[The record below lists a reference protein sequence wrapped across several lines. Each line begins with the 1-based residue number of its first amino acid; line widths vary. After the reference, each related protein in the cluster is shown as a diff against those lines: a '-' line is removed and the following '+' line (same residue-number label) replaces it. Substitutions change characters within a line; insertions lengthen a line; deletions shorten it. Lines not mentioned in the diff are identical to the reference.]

1 MEERVKKINAEYG
14 LNLSEEEIRVVAR
27 QAAQTEQLFQSLHE
41 LDLANVMPILKL
53 DTKLTKK

>member
-1 MEERVKKINAEYG
+1 MEEQVKKISSEYG
-14 LNLSEEEIRVVAR
+14 LNLSEEEIRLVAR

-41 LDLANVMPILKL
+41 LDLTNVMPILKL

>member
-1 MEERVKKINAEYG
+1 MEEQVKKISSEYG
-14 LNLSEEEIRVVAR
+14 LNLTEEEIRLVAR

-41 LDLANVMPILKL
+41 LDLTNVMPILKL